1 MLSGMIHAHVSSWA
15 IALILFFVSYFLLRA
30 GKAKGHKITSMIL
43 RLFYVLIII
52 TGGMTFVTYLTSGY
66 YTLALIIKVLVGIWV
81 IGGMEMVL
89 AKTKKGAS
97 AKGMWIMFFISLIL
111 VLYLGYDVL

>member
-1 MLSGMIHAHVSSWA
+1 MIHAHVSSWA
-15 IALILFFVSYFLLRA
+15 VALILFFVSYFLLRA

-52 TGGMTFVTYLTSGY
+52 TGGMIFVTYMSAGY
-66 YTLALIIKVLVGIWV
+66 TAVAVFIKVLVGIWV

-97 AKGMWIMFFISLIL
+97 AKGMWIMFLISLVL
-111 VLYLGYDVL
+111 VLYLGYGVLG

>member
-1 MLSGMIHAHVSSWA
+1 MIHAHVSSWA
-15 IALILFFVSYFLLRA
+15 IALILFFVTYFLLKA

-43 RLFYVLIII
+43 RLFYVLIIL
-52 TGGMTFVTYLTSGY
+52 TGGMVFINIVTAGAFQFMYLV
-66 YTLALIIKVLVGIWV
+66 KVLVGIWV

-89 AKTKKGAS
+89 AKTKKGES
-97 AKGMWIMFFISLIL
+97 AKGMWIMFIISLVL